1 MKVIIDNQEIE
12 FDDTYIPE
20 EIEFDIS
27 TPIDIRL
34 DDLTLMANEELLKPE
49 SGENHG

>member
-1 MKVIIDNQEIE
+1 MKVVIDEQEIE

-27 TPIDIRL
+27 TPINVNIDE
-34 DDLTLMANEELLKPE
+34 LTLMANEELLKPE
-49 SGENHG
+49 SGENHE